1 MIVLPFRAAHID
13 ALGDFGGQAWMSPH
27 FDALDAR
34 ALEGLGPAFSG
45 GVGGRIV
52 GCAGLITCH
61 AGRAIAW
68 ALLSSEARR
77 HVAAVHRAVKRFLD
91 EQSIARIEAHVD
103 CDFPAARRWVE
114 ALGFQLEL
122 ERMRHFLPDGRDAA
136 MWVRLRD
143 GVSASDCGGGECGG
157 RRAVGHWADAG
168 GQGCGVGG

>member
-61 AGRAIAW
+61 SGRAIAW
-68 ALLSSEARR
+68 ALLASDARQ
-77 HVAAVHRAVKRFLD
+77 HVAGVHRAVKRFLD
-91 EQSIARIEAHVD
+91 EQGIARIEAHVD

-114 ALGFQLEL
+114 ALGFRLEL

-136 MWVRLRD
+136 MWVRLRY
-143 GVSASDCGGGECGG
+143 GVSAGDCSGGERSGWRADRHRG
-157 RRAVGHWADAG
+157 DAVG
-168 GQGCGVGG
+168 QSCGVG